1 MNNYPFINKLNVK
14 LNKFKANKVI
24 LNLVKKIKENKAI
37 NYIKDNKATK
47 TIKANKLVN
56 NIIKKRKYLMTASII
71 ILSGGLIYSNFL
83 NKNNSIIEKNSISK
97 TNIEP
102 DIIRTQE
109 NNNEKLN
116 ISQTKEN
123 NNDQINIDQ
132 TQENNNEKLNIS
144 QTKENNNDQ
153 INIDQTQEN
162 NNKQTNITQ
171 IAKNNKNELIIEEQS
186 TNDLLSPLISPS
198 ELDSEIPKG
207 RMDPFNKTNNLSLG
221 DTDNVY
227 LDLKVY
233 GVISVEDK
241 IYALTKSELGSA
253 LICSRGR
260 GKCDKFSS
268 DILPKDWELID
279 IDINTGCAKLI
290 SNKLI
295 EKSICMSSL

>member
-1 MNNYPFINKLNVK
+1 MNNYLFIKKLNDK
-14 LNKFKANKVI
+14 LN
-24 LNLVKKIKENKAI
+24 NLRSNKKIINLIKNIEENKAI
-37 NYIKDNKATK
+37 TIIRKNK
-47 TIKANKLVN
+47 TIKSIKGNKIVN
-56 NIIKKRKYLMTASII
+56 NIIKKRKYLITASII
-71 ILSGGLIYSNFL
+71 ILSGGLIYSNYL
-83 NKNNSIIEKNSISK
+83 NKNNSIVEKNAISNA
-97 TNIEP
+97 NIEP
-102 DIIRTQE
+102 KTIKSEE
-109 NNNEKLN
+109 NNNEQINISQTKENKNDKLN

-123 NNDQINIDQ
+123 NNEQN
-132 TQENNNEKLNIS
+132 
-144 QTKENNNDQ
+144 
-153 INIDQTQEN
+153 
-162 NNKQTNITQ
+162 NITRTE
-171 IAKNNKNELIIEEQS
+171 KNNKYELIIEEQS
-186 TNDLLSPLISPS
+186 ANDLLSPLISPS

-268 DILPKDWELID
+268 DILPKGWELID

-290 SNKLI
+290 NNKSI